1 MEKYKKENAKDHFS
15 FYLGSNTLSSY
26 PTYDLQK
33 FPNKV
38 TLFGINSQMEDF
50 LRERQIL
57 FRTAL
62 SRKLF
67 FHRYQKFGMDEVHFT
82 EAESNVNDL
91 VWEYGSIHQ
100 MGGNPGVSSLFD
112 EEGATGNEQEPNQGI
127 GQGGQGGD
135 MRQVDR

>member
-1 MEKYKKENAKDHFS
+1 ME
-15 FYLGSNTLSSY
+15 
-26 PTYDLQK
+26 
-33 FPNKV
+33 
-38 TLFGINSQMEDF
+38 INSQMEDF

-91 VWEYGSIHQ
+91 VWEYGSIHHI
-100 MGGNPGVSSLFD
+100 GTNPGVSSLFD
-112 EEGATGNEQEPNQGI
+112 EEGATGQDNDGLNLNTGNPM
-127 GQGGQGGD
+127 GGQQERQDNEDIGD
-135 MRQVDR
+135 LTSVESEQRDDA